1 MHAKVDT
8 QGGLTGRVI
17 TFLRNAVLAAA
28 LGVVSC
34 LPVSAIATDA
44 NAEVVR
50 LRSQARSMEIG
61 EGVARN
67 PVEAVNLYCRA
78 ARAGDAESMYRLGW
92 IFAVGKGIERDDAAA
107 AYYFTRGTELGH
119 VQSANMLKLMGKN
132 LAANDPCLRDEFTG
146 GIPNL
151 DSFNPEQQRLSDLIR
166 HLAPQYGV
174 APRLALTL
182 ALAESN
188 LNPQAMSARQA
199 QGVMQLIPE
208 TARRFNVR
216 RPFDPEQNIRGGLAY
231 LRWLLAYFEGDVKLV
246 AAAYNAGEGVV
257 NRYLGVPPYPETQRY
272 VRSILAGYRQPT
284 HPFDPAVTKPS
295 PELQRILLRQARS
308 KT

>member
-1 MHAKVDT
+1 MKALSDT
-8 QGGLTGRVI
+8 QGGLTGRGI
-17 TFLRNAVLAAA
+17 TSLRNAVLAAT
-28 LGVVSC
+28 LGVVAC
-34 LPVSAIATDA
+34 LPVSAIANDA
-44 NAEVVR
+44 NGELMR
-50 LRSQARSMEIG
+50 LRNQARSLEIG

-67 PVEAVNLYCRA
+67 PQEAVNLYCRA

-92 IFAVGKGIERDDAAA
+92 MFAFGKGIQRDDAAA
-107 AYYFTRGTELGH
+107 AYYFTRAAGLGH
-119 VQSANMLKLMGKN
+119 AQSENMLKLTGRT
-132 LAANDPCLRDEFTG
+132 LAATDPCLKDEFTG
-146 GIPNL
+146 GMPDL
-151 DSFNPEQQRLSDLIR
+151 DRLNPEQRRLVELIR

-188 LNPQAMSARQA
+188 LNAQAVSARQA

-257 NRYLGVPPYPETQRY
+257 NRYLGVPPYPETRGY

-284 HPFDPAVTKPS
+284 HPFDPSVTEPS
-295 PELQRILLRQARS
+295 PELQRILLRQART
-308 KT
+308 KA